1 MSTASISAPRSS
13 TDTGS
18 NVIDFHK
25 FREYEA
31 TAEDDRL
38 VDAVIRDP
46 RLAER
51 VRNVLEAYVFERIMA
66 EQLDR
71 YLVQDDPFGSVYLAD
86 LQPDLIERSEVK
98 QITLL
103 SKIEDRSDELSFDDG
118 WDD

>member
-1 MSTASISAPRSS
+1 MSTASISAPRYS

-25 FREYEA
+25 FRGY
-31 TAEDDRL
+31 L
-38 VDAVIRDP
+38 VDAVVRDR

-51 VRNVLEAYVFERIMA
+51 ARNALEAYVFERIMA

-86 LQPDLIERSEVK
+86 LQPDLIEKSDVK

>member
-1 MSTASISAPRSS
+1 MSTASISTPRYT

-18 NVIDFHK
+18 NVIDFNK

-31 TAEDDRL
+31 SAEDDRL

-51 VRNVLEAYVFERIMA
+51 VRNVLEAYVFETIMA

-86 LQPDLIERSEVK
+86 LQPDLIEKSDVK
-98 QITLL
+98 QITFL
-103 SKIEDRSDELSFDDG
+103 SKIKDRSDELSFDDG